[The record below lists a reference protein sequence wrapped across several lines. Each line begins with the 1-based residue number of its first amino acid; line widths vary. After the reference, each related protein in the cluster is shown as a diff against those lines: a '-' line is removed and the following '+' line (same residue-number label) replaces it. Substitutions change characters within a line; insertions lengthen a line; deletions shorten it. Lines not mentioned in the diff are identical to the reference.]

1 MKTDRFLSRCAFRL
15 SGLRP
20 PSTVLCLLILAGC
33 NIIPPPQADATR
45 YFTLA
50 SPALDDPAAQPVH
63 GTLRLGLKPV
73 DVAPYLKKSVIV
85 VRRGENELVYNE
97 YARWAE
103 PLDASI
109 ARAVRTRLLA
119 DAKIARV
126 FAHPFPF
133 DQERDFDVAIGV
145 TRCEGVQLG
154 AVTAVVRFVATVEIT
169 SAGTADEVVARKTF
183 AIPDAVWDGKNYAA
197 LARALSD
204 AVGALSQEV
213 AAALPEK
220 K

>member
-1 MKTDRFLSRCAFRL
+1 MNAVPLSFRL
-15 SGLRP
+15 RLLS
-20 PSTVLCLLILAGC
+20 STVLCLLVLAGC
-33 NIIPPPQADATR
+33 DIIPAPQADATR
-45 YFTLA
+45 YFALA
-50 SPALDDPAAQPVH
+50 NPALDDSATQPIH
-63 GTLRLGLKPV
+63 GTLRLGLKAV
-73 DVAPYLKKSVIV
+73 DVAPYLKKGVIV
-85 VRRGENELVYNE
+85 MRRGENELVYNE

-103 PLDASI
+103 PLEASI

-126 FAHPFPF
+126 FAAPFPF

-145 TRCEGVQLG
+145 SRCEGVQLG
-154 AVTAVVRFVATVEIT
+154 IGTAVARFVATVEIT
-169 SAGTADEVVARKTF
+169 SGGTAGEVVARKTF
-183 AIPDAVWDGKNYAA
+183 AMPDAVWDGRDYAA